1 MVAFFL
7 LVGTENAKKIETAAQ
22 EEAAIGAEAILTQAD
37 LKRSAFPTSSTLLE
51 THLTWTLLSALIIM
65 TGARKGSAPQTF
77 KRGGERMTDTMS
89 GQELHPTVLELA
101 RGQNF
106 AALTTLLP
114 GGHPQTQVMWV
125 DADDQHLLINT
136 EVHRQK
142 FRNVERDPRVTVMIW
157 DKEDPYR
164 FVEVRGEVVEKVTG
178 PEARKHIDELSQ
190 KYRGRP
196 YQQSRI
202 RSERVVLRIAP
213 LRQIIRMPS

>member
-1 MVAFFL
+1 VADRTN
-7 LVGTENAKKIETAAQ
+7 G
-22 EEAAIGAEAILTQAD
+22 
-37 LKRSAFPTSSTLLE
+37 R
-51 THLTWTLLSALIIM
+51 
-65 TGARKGSAPQTF
+65 
-77 KRGGERMTDTMS
+77 
-89 GQELHPTVLELA
+89 ELQPRVVELA

-114 GGHPQTQVMWV
+114 GGQPQTQVMWV
-125 DADDQHLLINT
+125 DADSEHLLVNT

-142 FRNVERDPRVTVMIW
+142 FRNVERDPRVTLMIW

-164 FVEVRGEVVEKVTG
+164 FVEVRGEVVEKVRG

-196 YQQSRI
+196 YQTPI

-213 LRQIIRMPS
+213 LRQVIRMPS